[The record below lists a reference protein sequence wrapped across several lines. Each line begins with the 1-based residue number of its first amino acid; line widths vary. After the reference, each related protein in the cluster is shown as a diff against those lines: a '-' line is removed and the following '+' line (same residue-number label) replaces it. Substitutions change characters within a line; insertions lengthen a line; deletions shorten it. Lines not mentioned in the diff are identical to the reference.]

1 MQKAEKQTGL
11 EKAFKYGEV
20 RSGPLRQ
27 SPGPQMNEE
36 LGPFNESADDDEDG
50 LGPFGERRHEGD
62 AGPFDGGTNEDVIP
76 LNETRPAAKLDPSGE
91 MRNVLSQIATQ
102 TVDERIEQIGP
113 SAKRNDKDDV
123 GPFSKGLVEDIE
135 SFNQSRPAAELDAS
149 GEMRDV
155 LSQITTQGLREHDQ
169 TLATRGVEDCPGSIL
184 EVAKGSRKKRRRSSF
199 EESTD
204 NSSREGVEAKASTE
218 ITA

>member
-1 MQKAEKQTGL
+1 MQKAEKQTGV
-11 EKAFKYGEV
+11 EKAFNYGEV

-36 LGPFNESADDDEDG
+36 ELGPFNESADDDEDG
-50 LGPFGERRHEGD
+50 L
-62 AGPFDGGTNEDVIP
+62 GPFDGGTNEDVIP

-123 GPFSKGLVEDIE
+123 GPFSKGLVEDIG

-155 LSQITTQGLREHDQ
+155 LSQITTQGLRGHDQ